1 MKTKAIF
8 YHDAGCQVC
17 QAARRQIIH
26 ALDPERYDVEEV
38 DLSTAKQR
46 IPEAAEAGVKTVPA
60 LVMNDHV
67 FHINRGADL
76 TALI

>member
-8 YHDAGCQVC
+8 YHDAGCPVC
-17 QAARRQIIH
+17 QAARSQIIH
-26 ALDPERYDVEEV
+26 SLDPERYDVEEV
-38 DLSTAKQR
+38 DLATVKQR

-60 LVMNDHV
+60 LVLNDHV

-76 TALI
+76 MALI

>member
-8 YHDAGCQVC
+8 YHDAGCTVC
-17 QAARRQIIH
+17 QAAKEQIIQS
-26 ALDPERYDVEEV
+26 LDPQRYEVEEV
-38 DLSTAKQR
+38 DLAKVKQR

-60 LVMNDHV
+60 LVMNNHV

-76 TALI
+76 TALL